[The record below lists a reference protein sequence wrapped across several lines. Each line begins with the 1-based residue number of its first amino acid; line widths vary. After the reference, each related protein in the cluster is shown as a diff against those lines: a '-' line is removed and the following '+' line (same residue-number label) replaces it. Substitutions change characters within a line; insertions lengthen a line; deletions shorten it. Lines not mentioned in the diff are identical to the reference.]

1 MDIISKFTVGS
12 EEGISD
18 LIAIID
24 SSVYALHKEFVTE
37 EEIKKYIHNEID
49 PRKMINDLNDLSNQ
63 LIMMYADQKPIG
75 FSIIKSGSVHPGIPG
90 GKRATEISFVILSEF
105 DLPETRQSLW
115 KKCRS
120 AVSFTDIIWI
130 NILDHDPLADFL
142 KESGFIAV
150 RSSKAGPFQ
159 LPSHILELEIN
170 KG

>member
-24 SSVYALHKEFVTE
+24 SSIYALHKEFIAE
-37 EEIKKYIHNEID
+37 DEIKKYIRNEID

-63 LIMMYADQKPIG
+63 LIMTYADQKPVG
-75 FSIIKSGSVHPGIPG
+75 YSIIKSGSLHPGIPE

-120 AVSFTDIIWI
+120 AVSFTDIVWI
-130 NILDHDPLADFL
+130 NMLDHDPLSEFL
-142 KESGFIAV
+142 KESGFV
-150 RSSKAGPFQ
+150 PSVSSKAGPFL

-170 KG
+170 KS

>member
-18 LIAIID
+18 LITIID
-24 SSVYALHKEFVTE
+24 SSVYTLHKDFVSE
-37 EEIKKYIHNEID
+37 ENIKRYIHNEID
-49 PRKMINDLNDLSNQ
+49 PRKMINELNDLSNQ
-63 LIMMYADQKPIG
+63 LIMTYVDQKPVG
-75 FSIIKSGSVHPGIPG
+75 YSIIKSGSLPPGISA

-105 DLPETRQSLW
+105 DSPETRQSLW

-120 AVSFTDIIWI
+120 AVNFTDVIWI
-130 NILDHDPLADFL
+130 NMLDHNPLTEFL
-142 KESGFIAV
+142 KEVGFVSVA
-150 RSSKAGPFQ
+150 SSKVEPFE

>member
-37 EEIKKYIHNEID
+37 EEIKRYIHNEID

-75 FSIIKSGSVHPGIPG
+75 FSIIKSGSVHPGIPD

-130 NILDHDPLADFL
+130 NILDHDPIADFL
-142 KESGFIAV
+142 KECGFIAV
-150 RSSKAGPFQ
+150 SSSKAGPFQ

-170 KG
+170 KS

>member
-37 EEIKKYIHNEID
+37 GEIKKYIHNEID

-63 LIMMYADQKPIG
+63 LIMTYADQKPVG
-75 FSIIKSGSVHPGIPG
+75 YSIIKSGSLHSGIPE
-90 GKRATEISFVILSEF
+90 GKRATEISFVILSEYDF
-105 DLPETRQSLW
+105 PETRQSLW

-120 AVSFTDIIWI
+120 AVSFTDIVWT
-130 NILDHDPLADFL
+130 NMLDHDPLSEFL
-142 KESGFIAV
+142 KESGFVSAV
-150 RSSKAGPFQ
+150 SSKAGPFL

>member
-24 SSVYALHKEFVTE
+24 SSVYTLHKDFVSE
-37 EEIKKYIHNEID
+37 DEIKKYIQNEID

-63 LIMMYADQKPIG
+63 LIMTYADQKPVG
-75 FSIIKSGSVHPGIPG
+75 YSIIKSGSLHPGIPD

-105 DLPETRQSLW
+105 DSLETRQSLW

-120 AVSFTDIIWI
+120 AVSFTDIVWA
-130 NILDHDPLADFL
+130 NMLDQDPLSEFL
-142 KESGFIAV
+142 KEIGFV
-150 RSSKAGPFQ
+150 SVSDSKAGAFQ